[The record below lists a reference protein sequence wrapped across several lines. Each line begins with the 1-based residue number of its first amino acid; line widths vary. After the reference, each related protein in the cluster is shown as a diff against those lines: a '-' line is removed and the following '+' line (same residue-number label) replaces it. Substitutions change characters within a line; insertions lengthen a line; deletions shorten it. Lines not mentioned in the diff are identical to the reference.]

1 MTIENV
7 QEQSHNLWRYQRF
20 LLVNEF
26 RKKSLLPP
34 PFNTFNCLIAF
45 IGDMIKRARNSPRV
59 PQENFVSVKSTS
71 NATDGQLRSNRYH
84 S

>member
-1 MTIENV
+1 MTIQNV
-7 QEQSHNLWRYQRF
+7 EDQSHDLWRYQRF

-34 PFNTFNCLIAF
+34 PFNTFDCIIAL
-45 IGDMIKRARNSPRV
+45 IKRARKRSPDHQR
-59 PQENFVSVKSTS
+59 NFVSVLSTD
-71 NATDGQLRSNRYH
+71 NPTDGQLKSKRYY